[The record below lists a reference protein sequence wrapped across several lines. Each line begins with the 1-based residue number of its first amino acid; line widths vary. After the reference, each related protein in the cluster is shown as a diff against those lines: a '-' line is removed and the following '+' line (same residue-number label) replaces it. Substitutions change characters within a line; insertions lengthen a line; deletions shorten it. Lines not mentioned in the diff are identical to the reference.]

1 MKFLMDG
8 LAVYFPYEYV
18 YKEQYEYMLEIK
30 RAYDAGAA
38 KGGGGHSVLEMPSG
52 TGKTISLLS
61 ITISY
66 QIAYPTKI
74 GKLIY
79 CSRTVP
85 EIEKVLEEMRRLIK
99 YIEGHLGEHTPSFL
113 GLALTSR
120 KNLCIHPDI
129 RSERNGKVVD
139 AKCRGK
145 TASFIRAKNDG
156 KSECNYFN
164 GFEEMGKQ
172 EPLPPGVYNLD
183 DLKRYGEEKMYCPY
197 FLARHAISHANVVV
211 YSYHYLL
218 DPKIAQL
225 VSKELGKDS
234 VVVFDEAHNIDSVLI
249 ESMSVNIHKRHV
261 DRATANITKL
271 KSKIKNM
278 KEKDAARL
286 SEEYRRLVQG
296 LQANRES
303 AASDAAM
310 ANPVLPADVLEEA
323 VPGNIRQAEHFAA
336 FLERFNEYLKVRLSV
351 LHVVHEPPNAFLQDL
366 SEKVHIERKPLR
378 FVAERLQSLIQTLE
392 LVDVDDMASLV
403 LVANFATLV
412 GTYQKG
418 FSLIIEPFDDRAP
431 SIPDPVLHFSCMDAS
446 VAILPVFERFQ
457 SVIITSGTLSPLE
470 MYPKILNFRPVS
482 MRSFDMS
489 LPRTSLCPIIVTRD
503 GEQTTLSS
511 RFESREDEQV
521 IRGYGAL
528 LVDMCAT
535 VPDGVICFF
544 VSYTNMENI
553 VSTWADQGII
563 DKIRRNKLVYIETKD
578 AIETA
583 RALESYNKSCENGRG
598 ALLLSVARGKVSEG
612 VDFEHHYGRAVLMF
626 GIPYVY
632 TQSRILRA
640 RLEYLHDNLSV
651 KENDFLT
658 FDAMRHAAQCV
669 GRAIRSKTDYGI
681 MCFVDSRFARSDKRT
696 KLPQWIQRKIKPAH
710 QSLSSVEAIQV
721 SKDFLREMAQPYEK
735 NFGKHLLSADQIA
748 EMQGI
753 DPMEALA
760 RTAAATAAVSAATKA
775 ARAAKAAAD
784 AAAISTA
791 AVGSA
796 GDAGSAAD
804 DEAEMDDPIAAATS
818 KPDGHA
824 SKKARLV
831 VRLPDVAD
839 DA

>member
-1 MKFLMDG
+1 MKFLLDG
-8 LAVYFPYEYV
+8 LPVYFPYEYV

-38 KGGGGHSVLEMPSG
+38 KGGDGHSVLEMPSG
-52 TGKTISLLS
+52 TGKTVSLLS

-66 QIAYPTKI
+66 QLAHPTKI

-85 EIEKVLEEMRRLIK
+85 EIEKVLEEMRGLLD
-99 YIEGHLGEHTPSFL
+99 YIRSHLGEHTPPFL

-129 RSERNGKVVD
+129 RAERNGKVVD

-145 TASFIRAKNDG
+145 TASFVRSKNEG
-156 KSECNYFN
+156 KSECDYWN
-164 GFEEMGKQ
+164 GFEDIGKQ
-172 EPLPPGVYNLD
+172 EELPPGVYNLD
-183 DLKRYGEEKMYCPY
+183 DLRKYGEDKVYCPY
-197 FLARHAISHANVVV
+197 FLARHAITRANVVV

-261 DRATANITKL
+261 DRATTNIAKL
-271 KSKIKNM
+271 RTKIKTM
-278 KEKDAARL
+278 KDKDAARL
-286 SEEYRRLVQG
+286 SEEYQRLVQG
-296 LQANRES
+296 LQAAREASS
-303 AASDAAM
+303 ADAAM

-323 VPGNIRQAEHFAA
+323 VPGNIRQAEHFVS
-336 FLERFNEYLKVRLSV
+336 FLERFNEFLKVRLSV
-351 LHVVHEPPNAFLQDL
+351 LHVVHEPPNAFLQEL

-378 FVAERLQSLIQTLE
+378 FVAERLQSLVQTLE

-412 GTYQKG
+412 GTYQQG

-446 VAILPVFERFQ
+446 VAIRPVFERFQ

-503 GEQTTLSS
+503 GEQTALSS
-511 RFESREDEQV
+511 RFEARDDEQV

-544 VSYTNMENI
+544 VSYTYMENI

-563 DKIRRNKLVYIETKD
+563 DKLRHNKLVYIETKD

-612 VDFEHHYGRAVLMF
+612 VDFEHHFGRAVLMF

-640 RLEYLHDNLSV
+640 RLEYLHDNLGV

-681 MCFVDSRFARSDKRT
+681 MCFVDSRFARADKRT
-696 KLPQWIQRKIKPAH
+696 KLPQWIQRKIKAGH
-710 QSLSSVEAIQV
+710 QSLAANEAVSV
-721 SKDFLREMAQPYEK
+721 SKEFLREMAQPYEK
-735 NFGKHLLSADQIA
+735 NFGVHLLSADQIA
-748 EMQGI
+748 EMQGL
-753 DPMEALA
+753 DPSEAAA
-760 RTAAATAAVSAATKA
+760 RAAAATDAVSAASKA
-775 ARAAKAAAD
+775 AKVAAEAAKAAEAQ
-784 AAAISTA
+784 A
-791 AVGSA
+791 
-796 GDAGSAAD
+796 SAASD
-804 DEAEMDDPIAAATS
+804 GTTGAVAIAAPTS
-818 KPDGHA
+818 TSTSGHA
-824 SKKARLV
+824 SKKARII
-831 VRLPDVAD
+831 PE
-839 DA
+839 